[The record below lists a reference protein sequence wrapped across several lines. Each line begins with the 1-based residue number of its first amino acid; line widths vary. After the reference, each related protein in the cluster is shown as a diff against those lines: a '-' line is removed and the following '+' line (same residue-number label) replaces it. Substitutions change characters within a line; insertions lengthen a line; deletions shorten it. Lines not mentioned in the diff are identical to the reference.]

1 MKAFVLE
8 AISYFVVGE
17 ALTFYQHLDNH
28 NLYLKTLP
36 FLLLKLML
44 QECPF
49 CRSCSIIVSICCCE
63 SLVNR
68 VFVLLFNVIYIAI
81 EMATKMIIE
90 MDRKYSFSSHKRSFL
105 YVKFT

>member
-1 MKAFVLE
+1 MKALVLE

-28 NLYLKTLP
+28 NLYLKNFAIFTIKIDAP
-36 FLLLKLML
+36 GM
-44 QECPF
+44 CPF
-49 CRSCSIIVSICCCE
+49 CKSCSIIVSICCCE

-68 VFVLLFNVIYIAI
+68 VFVLLFNVICIAI

-90 MDRKYSFSSHKRSFL
+90 MDRKYSF
-105 YVKFT
+105 